1 MRGLRWWRWG
11 ALLLVGV
18 LAALFASLNA
28 GERVALY
35 LGFATLYQIPL
46 VPLIL
51 GAFVVGMATMF
62 LLGLRHDLH
71 VRKALRDAGFGE
83 PIAPGESAVTR
94 GGWAASAVEEERPPG
109 TDDDRTLSVG
119 AAGPES
125 DSAPAVPPGA
135 PRPAILSGHEMPTP
149 QHGVLPHESAA
160 DELPLPSNEL
170 TLDRLPSELLSHEPP
185 DKVTSDRLPPEL
197 QAHESPDEVMSDRL
211 PPELQWHETPDD
223 LVSDRLPSKLPP
235 HESPDRLPSDKLP
248 PDGAGDKEADD
259 APRSGDVANQPQDSE
274 ELPPDVHSQPRSPP

>member
-18 LAALFASLNA
+18 FAALFASLNA

-62 LLGLRHDLH
+62 VLGLRHDLH
-71 VRKALRDAGFGE
+71 VRQALRDAGFGE

-94 GGWAASAVEEERPPG
+94 GGWAAPGVKEERPPG
-109 TDDDRTLSVG
+109 ADDEWTLSLG
-119 AAGPES
+119 AAGSES
-125 DSAPAVPPGA
+125 DSAAAVPPDA
-135 PRPAILSGHEMPTP
+135 PLPAILSGHEMPSP
-149 QHGVLPHESAA
+149 ARGLPPHESPA
-160 DELPLPSNEL
+160 DELPL
-170 TLDRLPSELLSHEPP
+170 TDLPSTPQS
-185 DKVTSDRLPPEL
+185 
-197 QAHESPDEVMSDRL
+197 HESPDELVSERLPTELPHEASHEPMSDRL
-211 PPELQWHETPDD
+211 PPEPPSYELR
-223 LVSDRLPSKLPP
+223 DRLPA
-235 HESPDRLPSDKLP
+235 DRLPAE
-248 PDGAGDKEADD
+248 GATDKEADD
-259 APRSGDVANQPQDSE
+259 GPRSGDVANHPQDSE